1 MNVLWPLALITFKE
15 GIRNR
20 ALYGIALLAFLL
32 LAATQLVCG
41 MIMRDVGKVAVDMA
55 LSTVAFSGLLLVLFV
70 GINLMAKD
78 LDRRTIYMVLSRPIS
93 RSQYIVGK
101 FCGVALIVLTA
112 TVMLS
117 GVAILSIFLTKILYP
132 TFFLAQFSWFN
143 VLIALIMI
151 ALSHLLLTAL
161 SFLFSALTST
171 SFITL
176 VLTIVTYVIG
186 QSLEDVKALIEAPQ
200 RVGIE
205 VSAVTVKL
213 VQIASYL
220 FPNLSY
226 FDLKT
231 QAAYGLPVSTSYL
244 SWVVLYG
251 VVYMVLTVTVAAL
264 LFRRRE
270 FP

>member
-1 MNVLWPLALITFKE
+1 MNALWPLALITFKE

-20 ALYGIALLAFLL
+20 ALYGIALLALL
-32 LAATQLVCG
+32 LLGATQLVCG

-101 FCGVALIVLTA
+101 FCGVALLVLTA
-112 TVMLS
+112 TAFLG
-117 GVAILSIFLTKILYP
+117 GVALLSILLTKILYP
-132 TFFLAQFSWFN
+132 TFFLPQFSWFN
-143 VLIALIMI
+143 VLIALAFI
-151 ALSHLLLTAL
+151 ALSQLLLAAV
-161 SFLFSALTST
+161 SFLFAALTST
-171 SFITL
+171 SFTTL

-186 QSLEDVKALIEAPQ
+186 QSLEDVKALVEAPQ
-200 RVGIE
+200 RGGIE
-205 VSAVTVKL
+205 VSTATVKL

-220 FPNLSY
+220 FPNLSS

-231 QAAYGLPVSTSYL
+231 QAAYGLPISAAYL
-244 SWVVLYG
+244 SWVLLYG
-251 VVYMVLTVTVAAL
+251 IVYTALVVTAAAL